1 MKQRVRTTPINSG
14 STASRPTNSNR
25 HSSSSSSSSYDSS
38 SSSSGGSL
46 KFRPRPCVPVVPNVQ
61 AYGACIQAYAIA
73 RKHLQAIQ
81 VLREMQQRGVQP
93 NAVCYGAAI
102 NACTRNGEYV
112 CALEPYSSLLL
123 EQSASRPLN
132 GRHSDRAAAHC
143 TPTFAVRVLCFFI

>member
-1 MKQRVRTTPINSG
+1 
-14 STASRPTNSNR
+14 
-25 HSSSSSSSSYDSS
+25 
-38 SSSSGGSL
+38 
-46 KFRPRPCVPVVPNVQ
+46 
-61 AYGACIQAYAIA
+61 
-73 RKHLQAIQ
+73 
-81 VLREMQQRGVQP
+81 MQQRGVQP

-143 TPTFAVRVLCFFI
+143 TPTFAVRVLFSGVVNAQRYSTDTVSGTTTVRLRVRAGKWERAILLLAEMRERVITPTVQCYTSAITACGQRFIGVKCATVHAAL

>member
-1 MKQRVRTTPINSG
+1 
-14 STASRPTNSNR
+14 
-25 HSSSSSSSSYDSS
+25 
-38 SSSSGGSL
+38 
-46 KFRPRPCVPVVPNVQ
+46 
-61 AYGACIQAYAIA
+61 
-73 RKHLQAIQ
+73 
-81 VLREMQQRGVQP
+81 MQQRGVQP

-143 TPTFAVRVLCFFI
+143 TPTFAVRVLCKWERAILLLAEMRERGITPTVQCYTSAITACGQRFIGVKCATVHAAL